1 MSELSPEAK
10 RLLESARE
18 SYSPAPA
25 RVDAVREA
33 LAARIA
39 TLGSQGAASSAASA
53 LSVGAVAPKLVA
65 LGLIAAAGTG
75 ALWFATRDAAP
86 PPAPAGVSASP
97 SARAAPAPAVDAIAA
112 RPVTPRT
119 PAQDD
124 HAQVTTAPPPRVSA
138 NTSACADVRPNAERD
153 ANASTPVRAGPSAAA
168 RGEHTPRARPPVAG
182 STKRTPSRASTDP
195 TASAPPAPRRTQL
208 PDAPSSKPLAAVPE
222 APDLEPDDPLPT
234 AEDEPASAE
243 VNDSL
248 ASELALLRRAR
259 TALDRR
265 DPQAALLLAK
275 QHAVLYPRGTLRQE
289 RLATQILALCG
300 LQRPEEARVLVRELE
315 RVAPRSP
322 HLMRIRTSCVRQEES
337 DEVR

>member
-39 TLGSQGAASSAASA
+39 TLGSEGAASSAASA
-53 LSVGAVAPKLVA
+53 LSASAVAPKLVA
-65 LGLIAAAGTG
+65 LGLIAAAGAG
-75 ALWFATRDAAP
+75 ALWFGTRGAAP

-97 SARAAPAPAVDAIAA
+97 SAQAAPAPAVDAIAA
-112 RPVTPRT
+112 RPVTPHP

-138 NTSACADVRPNAERD
+138 NTSARADVRPNAD
-153 ANASTPVRAGPSAAA
+153 TDPNANTPVRAGTNAAA
-168 RGEHTPRARPPVAG
+168 RGEHTPRARAPVAG
-182 STKRTPSRASTDP
+182 STKGTPSRASADP
-195 TASAPPAPRRTQL
+195 TASAAPAARRMQL
-208 PDAPSSKPLAAVPE
+208 PDAASSKPPAAVPE
-222 APDLEPDDPLPT
+222 PPDVQSDDALQT
-234 AEDEPASAE
+234 AQDEPTSAE

-248 ASELALLRRAR
+248 AGELALLRRAR

-265 DPQAALLLAK
+265 DPQAALSLAK
-275 QHAVLYPRGTLRQE
+275 QHAALYPRGTLRQE